1 MNMSNQTPPPA
12 AAPNDHPAD
21 QQITGQF
28 PTAEQI
34 AQAQTRERAKQSW
47 LGCLTVILIFAA
59 IFIWLKC

>member
-1 MNMSNQTPPPA
+1 MSNQTLPPA
-12 AAPNDHPAD
+12 AKSNDHPTD
-21 QQITGQF
+21 QQITSQF
-28 PTAEQI
+28 PTGEQI